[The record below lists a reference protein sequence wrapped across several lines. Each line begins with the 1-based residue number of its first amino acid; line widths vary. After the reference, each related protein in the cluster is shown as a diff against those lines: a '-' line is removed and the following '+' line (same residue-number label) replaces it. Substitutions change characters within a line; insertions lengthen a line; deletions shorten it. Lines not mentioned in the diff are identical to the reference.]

1 MSTEIDATANNHVTN
16 VAGEMPL
23 LPVSLPRIP
32 DGDLM
37 ISLAD
42 ATPDEPADVD
52 AVS

>member
-1 MSTEIDATANNHVTN
+1 MSTEVDATANNHVTD
-16 VAGEMPL
+16 VTGEMPL

-42 ATPDEPADVD
+42 AQSDQPADVH